1 MKIVNVPKLVILLL
15 YLLVHNILFPFSLYF
30 SFHQQQSLLVSKLA
44 SLLKS
49 YNKLVTFFAFNF
61 LLVAIFLGYSKPS
74 IEEFDFISS
83 IYPSDSSALYDED
96 KEKFED
102 SRDKSSDFIHRVE
115 YIEWIDRIAEDEKCD
130 GVISDVDSD
139 DFHGYDGYDE
149 ENDIDYG
156 SDDDDYG
163 ECEKDDDLKSRIEEF
178 IAKNNRKWKEEHFS
192 DKLALIKSC

>member
-1 MKIVNVPKLVILLL
+1 MVTVPKLLVLLL
-15 YLLVHNILFPFSLYF
+15 YLLVHKILFPFSLSL

-49 YNKLVTFFAFNF
+49 YNKVVIFFAFHF
-61 LLVAIFLGYSKPS
+61 LLMTIFLGYSKPS
-74 IEEFDFISS
+74 IEEFDFISL
-83 IYPSDSSALYDED
+83 IDPSESSALYDED
-96 KEKFED
+96 KAKNEG
-102 SRDKSSDFIHRVE
+102 SRDESSDLVLRVE
-115 YIEWIDRIAEDEKCD
+115 CIEWIDKIAEDENCD
-130 GVISDVDSD
+130 GVVSDLDSD

-163 ECEKDDDLKSRIEEF
+163 EYEKDDDLKSRIEEF

-192 DKLALIKSC
+192 DKLALVKSC